1 MAHLLDIILVQS
13 HIIPF
18 RPLDYVD
25 SCVDLPEGVYLK
37 TEEQFESFR
46 SLFVVGTVRYSYSK
60 NVKIQYTL
68 SAEKAL
74 QNI

>member
-1 MAHLLDIILVQS
+1 MQS

-37 TEEQFESFR
+37 TEEQFESVR
-46 SLFVVGTVRYSYSK
+46 VCLLLELFGIPILCVVV
-60 NVKIQYTL
+60 VKL
-68 SAEKAL
+68 EM
-74 QNI
+74 